1 MQLLLEET
9 DDLTDSQRVYK
20 SVKIEKRDKMKN
32 ISLIALVVLF
42 SFSAFGVNDE
52 TPDKLNGTELA
63 TACQEST
70 QGFDAGY
77 CLGVVE
83 GVLST
88 SKKVCNPAITLGDA
102 VTVVNKY
109 IKDNP
114 DKLNKRDA
122 ELVREALSKTYPCS
136 FFKR

>member
-1 MQLLLEET
+1 
-9 DDLTDSQRVYK
+9 
-20 SVKIEKRDKMKN
+20 MKN

-42 SFSAFGVNDE
+42 SFTAFGVNDE

-83 GVLST
+83 GVIST
-88 SKKVCNPAITLGDA
+88 SKKVCNPGITLGDA

-114 DKLNKRDA
+114 DKLKKRDA

>member
-1 MQLLLEET
+1 LKT
-9 DDLTDSQRVYK
+9 DLQNGLQSSKNQ
-20 SVKIEKRDKMKN
+20 KRTKMKT

-42 SFSAFGVNDE
+42 SFTAFGVNDE

-83 GVLST
+83 GVIST
-88 SKKVCNPAITLGDA
+88 SKKVCNHSAITLGEA
-102 VTVVNKY
+102 VAVVNKY
-109 IKDNP
+109 IQDNP
-114 DKLNKRDA
+114 NKLNKRDA

-136 FFKR
+136 VFK

>member
-1 MQLLLEET
+1 
-9 DDLTDSQRVYK
+9 
-20 SVKIEKRDKMKN
+20 MKN

-42 SFSAFGVNDE
+42 SFTAFGVNDE

-63 TACQEST
+63 AACQEST

-83 GVLST
+83 GVIST
-88 SKKVCNPAITLGDA
+88 SKKVCNPAIALGDA

-114 DKLNKRDA
+114 T
-122 ELVREALSKTYPCS
+122 S
-136 FFKR
+136 